1 MQWFKHDADASNDAK
16 IKKLLLK
23 YGATGYAVYFHC
35 IELIVSE
42 ISESNITFELEH
54 DSEII
59 ADNLKI
65 KGTAHQSGTEIV
77 EEIMRYIID
86 LGLFEATNGHITC
99 YKLLKRLD
107 TSMTSNPRLRAI
119 ITEAKRGHDAV
130 MIPSRQS
137 HDDIMQDEMRID
149 EKRTDKNTYTPAPA
163 ADAEGPRKKPER
175 HTYGSQG
182 NVLLTDDEK
191 NRLVAELGESM
202 FTECV
207 EFLSLY
213 KAEKG
218 YKSKSDNLTIRRWVI
233 DAVNQKKAPKKVG
246 GSFGGKPPVIE
257 APARKVAQVSEEERR
272 RANEEWQR
280 ELDQMG
286 LN

>member
-1 MQWFKHDADASNDAK
+1 MQWFKHDADASTDAK

-42 ISESNITFELEH
+42 ISESNIAFELEH
-54 DSEII
+54 DSEIV

-86 LGLFEATNGHITC
+86 LGLFEDNNGHITC

-119 ITEAKRGHDAV
+119 ITEAKQSHDAV

-163 ADAEGPRKKPER
+163 GDAEVSRKKPER

-191 NRLVAELGESM
+191 SRLVADLGESV

-218 YKSKSDNLTIRRWVI
+218 YKSKSDYLTIRRWVI
-233 DAVNQKKAPKKVG
+233 DAVNQKKAPKKGG
-246 GSFGGKPPVIE
+246 GSFGGKPQPIE
-257 APARKVAQVSEEERR
+257 MHRGDPSKKTDEQRR
-272 RANEEWQR
+272 RDAEEVERLKQ
-280 ELDQMG
+280 DIAF
-286 LN
+286 